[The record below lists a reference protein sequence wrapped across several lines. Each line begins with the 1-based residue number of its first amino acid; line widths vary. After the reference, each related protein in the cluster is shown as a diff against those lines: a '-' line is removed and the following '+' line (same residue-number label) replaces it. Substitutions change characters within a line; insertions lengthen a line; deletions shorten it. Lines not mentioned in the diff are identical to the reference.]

1 MNLKRKVIEVGGL
14 ILIALP
20 AYAQFVNHSQQ
31 VSPTRRDERTVS
43 FIHQVNLFEIE
54 TSKLAQAKSSSQD
67 VKDFAAQMITDHTS
81 ADELVR
87 SYAQSKG
94 IDLDALQGQLMQ
106 ANDVR
111 LQDEREAKTIG
122 SATGEWAFTWEN
134 ANVAKDDDSKTMA
147 RLRKL
152 QGAAFDREYASAM
165 VKGHQH
171 AVDRLVGVRDRG
183 IDPALRDLI
192 DQLLPVV
199 RHHLEMAQALVGVVA
214 KA

>member
-1 MNLKRKVIEVGGL
+1 MNLKRKVMQVAGL

-20 AYAQFVNHSQQ
+20 AYAQFVGHSQQ
-31 VSPTRRDERTVS
+31 VSPTRRDERLVS
-43 FIHQVNLFEIE
+43 FIHQANLFEIE
-54 TSKLAQAKSSSQD
+54 ASNLAEEKSSSQD
-67 VKDFAAQMITDHTS
+67 VKDFAAQMITDHTK

-87 SYAQSKG
+87 SYAQSRG
-94 IDLDALQGQLMQ
+94 IDLDALKGQLMQ

-111 LQDEREAKTIG
+111 LQDEREVKALGT
-122 SATGEWAFTWEN
+122 ATGEWAFTWEN
-134 ANVAKDDDSKTMA
+134 ANVAKDDESKTLA

-171 AVDRLVGVRDRG
+171 VIDRLVEDRDRG
-183 IDPALRDLI
+183 LDPSLRDLI
-192 DQLLPVV
+192 GQLEPTI
-199 RHHLEMAQALVGVVA
+199 RHHLEMAKTLKGAIA